1 MNIELQLLRNREE
14 KRFNENKITEGSG
27 EVEEKR
33 NTFANE
39 ESK

>member
-14 KRFNENKITEGSG
+14 KRFNENKITEGSE

-33 NTFANE
+33 NTLANE
-39 ESK
+39 EGK